1 MRVTVSAETE
11 VVPAFSSSHSFSFSL
26 SHSLF
31 VSHSVAP
38 FLSAA
43 SYLGNK
49 TKNATNGEAAQ
60 NKSKNETTTNNNRSK
75 ATRQSRE
82 TAKQAKE
89 NLLSEM
95 QNKLNLRLFAL
106 TNVFAGVQLLIAKF
120 I

>member
-1 MRVTVSAETE
+1 MRVTVSAETK
-11 VVPAFSSSHSFSFSL
+11 VVPAFSSSHSFSF

-60 NKSKNETTTNNNRSK
+60 NKSKNETTTG
-75 ATRQSRE
+75 
-82 TAKQAKE
+82 AKQRDNREKMRNKPKKICSAKCKI
-89 NLLSEM
+89 NLIYVY
-95 QNKLNLRLFAL
+95 LR
-106 TNVFAGVQLLIAKF
+106 
-120 I
+120 

>member
-11 VVPAFSSSHSFSFSL
+11 VVPAFSSSHSFSF

-82 TAKQAKE
+82 NAKQAKE